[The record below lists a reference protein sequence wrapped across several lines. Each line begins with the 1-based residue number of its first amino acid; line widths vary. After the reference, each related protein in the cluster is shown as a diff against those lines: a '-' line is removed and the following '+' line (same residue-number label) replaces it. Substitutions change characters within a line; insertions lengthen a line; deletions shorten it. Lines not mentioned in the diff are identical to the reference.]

1 VAERSRVNR
10 WVGVTVGV
18 SLLTLTAAC
27 NSDDSASQR
36 PGGTPDAAATATK
49 KPRASGPP
57 TVSIRHNQVSPSAL
71 QVGTGATVKIRNND
85 SVGHRLDN
93 RQNHLYSGTIPANGK
108 GELTAPPDPG
118 TYVFTDPGNPSVRFK
133 LTVR

>member
-1 VAERSRVNR
+1 MAERSRVYR
-10 WVGVTVGV
+10 WVGVIAGL

-27 NSDDSASQR
+27 NSDDSASER
-36 PGGTPDAAATATK
+36 PGTSPAAPTATK
-49 KPRASGPP
+49 KPRSSGTP
-57 TVSIRHNQVSPSAL
+57 TVSIRHNQVSPSTL
-71 QVGTGATVKIRNND
+71 QVGTGATVKIRNDD

-93 RQNHLYSGTIPANGK
+93 RQNHLYSGTIPAHGK

-118 TYVFTDPGNPSVRFK
+118 TYVFTDPSNSSVRLK